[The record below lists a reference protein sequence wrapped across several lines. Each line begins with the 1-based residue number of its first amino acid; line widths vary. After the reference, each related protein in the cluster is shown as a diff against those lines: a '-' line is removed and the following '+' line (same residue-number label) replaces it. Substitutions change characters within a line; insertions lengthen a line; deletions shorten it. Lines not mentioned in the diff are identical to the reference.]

1 MPQMTWHIRVIRAA
15 TLFTGI
21 SPVPLARQRGLG
33 IEWKGETSER
43 WMNRLAGAISA
54 DHTLLRTRNNA
65 GTAEL
70 YERAIAGGEASVAEG
85 GALVV
90 RTGAHTGRSA
100 RDKFIVKDDETRD
113 TVNWGS
119 FNAPLSRARFGI
131 LRQRI
136 LDYLRTRQTFVQDLH
151 AGADP
156 DYRLNVRVVTEHAWH
171 SLFSR
176 HMLITPPPASLH
188 HFEPQFTV
196 IQAPGFQADPRIDG
210 CRSSTAIAID
220 FAARMVLIAGTA
232 YAGEIK
238 KSVFTVLNYLLPP
251 EGVLPMHCS
260 VNVGRYGDAAVF
272 FGLSG
277 TGKTTLSADPDRHLV
292 GDDEHGWSDSGL
304 FNFEGGCYAKTI
316 RLSHETEPEI
326 YAAAKRF
333 GTVLENV
340 VMDDTT
346 RQIDF
351 DDGRLT
357 ENTRASYPLDFIEGA
372 STTGQSGH
380 PSSIILLTADAFG
393 VMPPVARLTAE
404 QATYHFLCGY
414 TSKVAGTEQDVGKD
428 PEATFSP
435 CFGAPFMPRH
445 PEVYARLL
453 ADRIRQQNVNCW
465 LINTGWTGGRFGT
478 GRRIPLI
485 HTRAILNAALDG
497 SLQQAAFRKDPHFG
511 FEVPVICPGVP
522 ENLLDPRQ
530 SWEDKEAYDCT
541 VRELCDRFTHQFS
554 AFAGSVDAA
563 VRHAGPQRCG
573 DPGPSSRR

>member
-260 VNVGRYGDAAVF
+260 VNVGRNGDAAVF

-316 RLSHETEPEI
+316 RLSPETEPEI

-414 TSKVAGTEQDVGKD
+414 TSRVAGTEQDVGKD

>member
-1 MPQMTWHIRVIRAA
+1 
-15 TLFTGI
+15 
-21 SPVPLARQRGLG
+21 
-33 IEWKGETSER
+33 
-43 WMNRLAGAISA
+43 MNRLAGAISS
-54 DHTLLRTRNNA
+54 DHALPRTRINA

-70 YERAIAGGEASVAEG
+70 YQRAVAGGEASVAEG

-100 RDKFIVKDDETRD
+100 RDKFIVEDDETRD

-119 FNAPLSRARFGI
+119 FNAPLSRDCFDVLKKRLLA
-131 LRQRI
+131 
-136 LDYLRTRQTFVQDLH
+136 YLSTRQTFVQDLH

-156 DYRLNVRVVTEHAWH
+156 DYRLNIRVVTEYAWH

-176 HMLITPPPASLH
+176 HMLITPHPTALH

-196 IQAPGFQADPRIDG
+196 IQAPGFQADPQIDG
-210 CRSSTAIAID
+210 CRSATAIGID
-220 FAARMVLIAGTA
+220 FAARLVLIAGTA

-251 EGVLPMHCS
+251 DGVLPMHCS
-260 VNVGRYGDAAVF
+260 VNVGRNGDAAVF

-316 RLSHETEPEI
+316 RLSHESEPEI
-326 YAAAKRF
+326 HAAARRF
-333 GTVLENV
+333 STVLENV

-351 DDGRLT
+351 DDARLT
-357 ENTRASYPLDFIEGA
+357 ENTRASYPLEFIEGA
-372 STTGQSGH
+372 STTGQAGH

-393 VMPPVARLTAE
+393 VMPPVARLTPE

-414 TSKVAGTEQDVGKD
+414 TSKIAGTEQGVGKD

-453 ADRIRQQNVNCW
+453 ADRIRRHGVSCW

-478 GRRIPLI
+478 GRRIPLV
-485 HTRAILNAALDG
+485 HTRAMLNAALDG
-497 SLQQAAFRKDPHFG
+497 SLQRAAFRKDPHFG
-511 FEVPVICPGVP
+511 FEVPVSCPGVP
-522 ENLLDPRQ
+522 EDLLDPRRT
-530 SWEDKEAYDCT
+530 WEDKEAHDCT
-541 VRELCDRFTHQFS
+541 VRELCDRFTRQFG
-554 AFAGSVDAA
+554 AFAGSVDTA
-563 VRHAGPQRCG
+563 VRHAGPQPCG
-573 DPGPSSRR
+573 GSGLSSR

>member
-1 MPQMTWHIRVIRAA
+1 MPQVTWYKCVIHAA

-21 SPVPLARQRGLG
+21 LPVPLAMERSLVL
-33 IEWKGETSER
+33 EWKDETGER
-43 WMNRLAGAISA
+43 WMNRLAGAIGA
-54 DHTLLRTRNNA
+54 DHALLRTRSNA

-70 YERAIAGGEASVAEG
+70 YQRAIAGREASIAEG

-90 RTGAHTGRSA
+90 LTGAHTGRSA
-100 RDKFIVKDDETRD
+100 RDKFIVEDDETRD

-119 FNAPLSRARFGI
+119 FNAPLSRARFGT

-176 HMLITPPPASLH
+176 HMLITPPPAALH
-188 HFEPQFTV
+188 RFEPQFTV

-210 CRSSTAIAID
+210 CRSATVIAID
-220 FAARMVLIAGTA
+220 FAARLALIAGTA

-260 VNVGRYGDAAVF
+260 VNVGRSGDAAVF

-277 TGKTTLSADPDRHLV
+277 TGKTTLSADPERRLV

-316 RLSHETEPEI
+316 RLSRETEPEI
-326 YAAAKRF
+326 HTAARRF
-333 GTVLENV
+333 GAVLENV

-346 RQIDF
+346 REIDF
-351 DDGRLT
+351 DDSRLT

-372 STTGQSGH
+372 STTGQAGH

-393 VMPPVARLTAE
+393 VMPPVAKLTAE

-453 ADRIRQQNVNCW
+453 ADRLRRQEVNCW

-478 GRRIPLI
+478 GRRIPLV
-485 HTRAILNAALDG
+485 HTRAMLNAALDG
-497 SLQQAAFRKDPHFG
+497 SLKQASFRKDPHFG
-511 FEVPVICPGVP
+511 FEVPTTCPSVP
-522 ENLLDPRQ
+522 QDLLDPRRT
-530 SWEDKEAYDCT
+530 WDDKEAHDGT
-541 VRELCDRFTHQFS
+541 ARDLCNRFTHQF
-554 AFAGSVDAA
+554 ATFAASVDAA
-563 VRHAGPQRCG
+563 VRSAGPRQ
-573 DPGPSSRR
+573 P

>member
-1 MPQMTWHIRVIRAA
+1 MPQVAWHIRVICAA

-21 SPVPLARQRGLG
+21 SLAPLAMERSLG
-33 IEWKGETSER
+33 IEWTGETSEWR
-43 WMNRLAGAISA
+43 MNRLAGAISA
-54 DHTLLRTRNNA
+54 DHALPRTRTNA

-70 YERAIAGGEASVAEG
+70 YQRAIAAGEASVAEG

-100 RDKFIVKDDETRD
+100 RDKFIVEDDETRD
-113 TVNWGS
+113 TVDWGS
-119 FNAPLSRARFGI
+119 FNAPLSRDRFGV
-131 LRQRI
+131 LKQRI
-136 LDYLRTRQTFVQDLH
+136 LDYLRSRQTFVQDLH

-176 HMLITPPPASLH
+176 HMLITPSPAALNN
-188 HFEPQFTV
+188 FEPQFTV

-210 CRSSTAIAID
+210 CRSATAIAID
-220 FAARMVLIAGTA
+220 FAARLVLIAGTA

-251 EGVLPMHCS
+251 DGVLPMHCS
-260 VNVGRYGDAAVF
+260 VNVGRNGDSAVF

-277 TGKTTLSADPDRHLV
+277 TGKTTLSADPERYLV

-316 RLSHETEPEI
+316 RLSRETEPEI
-326 YAAAKRF
+326 HAAARRF

-372 STTGQSGH
+372 SATGQAGH

-393 VMPPVARLTAE
+393 VLPPVARLTPD

-414 TSKVAGTEQDVGKD
+414 TSKVAGTEQGVGKD

-445 PEVYARLL
+445 PGVYARLL
-453 ADRIRQQNVNCW
+453 ADRIRRQNVSCW

-478 GRRIPLI
+478 GRRIPLV
-485 HTRAILNAALDG
+485 HTRAMLNAALDG
-497 SLQQAAFRKDPHFG
+497 SLQRAAFRRDPHFG
-511 FEVPVICPGVP
+511 FEVPTTCPGVP
-522 ENLLDPRQ
+522 EELLDPRQ
-530 SWEDKEAYDCT
+530 TWKDKEAHDCT
-541 VRELCDRFTHQFS
+541 VKDLCSRFTRQFTV
-554 AFAGSVDAA
+554 FAGSVDTA
-563 VRHAGPQRCG
+563 VRNAGPQQ
-573 DPGPSSRR
+573 PS

>member
-1 MPQMTWHIRVIRAA
+1 MPHVTWHNRVVCAA
-15 TLFTGI
+15 AIFTGI
-21 SPVPLARQRGLG
+21 SPAPLATERSLG
-33 IEWKGETSER
+33 IEWRGETSER
-43 WMNRLAGAISA
+43 RMNRLAGAFSA
-54 DHTLLRTRNNA
+54 DHALPLSRINA

-70 YERAIAGGEASVAEG
+70 YQRAIAGGEASVAEG

-90 RTGAHTGRSA
+90 LTGAHTGRSA
-100 RDKFIVKDDETRD
+100 RDKFIVEDDETRG
-113 TVNWGS
+113 TVDWGS
-119 FNAPLSRARFGI
+119 FNAPLSRDRFGI
-131 LRQRI
+131 LKQRI

-156 DYRLNVRVVTEHAWH
+156 DYRLNVRVVTEYAWH

-176 HMLITPPPASLH
+176 HMLITPSPAALH
-188 HFEPQFTV
+188 SFEPQFTV
-196 IQAPGFQADPRIDG
+196 FQAPGFQADPRIDG
-210 CRSSTAIAID
+210 CRSTTAIAID
-220 FAARMVLIAGTA
+220 FAARQVLIAGTA

-251 EGVLPMHCS
+251 DGVLPMHCS
-260 VNVGRYGDAAVF
+260 VNVGRDGDAAVF

-277 TGKTTLSADPDRHLV
+277 TGKTTLSADPERHLV

-316 RLSHETEPEI
+316 RLSRETEPEI
-326 YAAAKRF
+326 HAAARRF

-340 VMDDTT
+340 VLDDAT

-351 DDGRLT
+351 DDARLT

-372 STTGQSGH
+372 SKTGQAGH

-393 VMPPVARLTAE
+393 VLPPVARLTPD

-414 TSKVAGTEQDVGKD
+414 TSKIAGTEQGIGKD
-428 PEATFSP
+428 PEVTFSP

-453 ADRIRQQNVNCW
+453 ADRIRQQGVNCW

-485 HTRAILNAALDG
+485 HTRAMLNAALDG

-511 FEVPVICPGVP
+511 FEVPTTCPDVP
-522 ENLLDPRQ
+522 EDLLDPRQ
-530 SWEDKEAYDCT
+530 TWNDKEAHDCT
-541 VRELCDRFTHQFS
+541 VRDLCNRFTRQFS
-554 AFAGSVDAA
+554 AFADSVDTG
-563 VRHAGPQRCG
+563 VRNAGPQQT
-573 DPGPSSRR
+573 S